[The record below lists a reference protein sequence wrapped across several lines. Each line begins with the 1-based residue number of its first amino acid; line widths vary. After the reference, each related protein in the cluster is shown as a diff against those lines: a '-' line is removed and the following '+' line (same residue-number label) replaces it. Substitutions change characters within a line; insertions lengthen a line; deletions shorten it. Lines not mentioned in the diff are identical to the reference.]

1 MVIKMILISE
11 CVCRVVT
18 GEVMAGTEIPGMCVG
33 GRGGGCREGGGGG
46 GGARLCLT
54 LRCDH

>member
-33 GRGGGCREGGGGG
+33 GRGGGVEGEGGV
-46 GGARLCLT
+46 ARLCLT